1 MTRRFADDRP
11 PEQVEASP
19 EFTRLL
25 FLGFGIA
32 GLIGLLCGVVWIAWH
47 LLVRQPFPET
57 RSAPWR

>member
-25 FLGFGIA
+25 FIGFGVA
-32 GLIGLLCGVVWIAWH
+32 GLIGLVCGVAWIAWH
-47 LLVRQPFPET
+47 LLVR
-57 RSAPWR
+57 